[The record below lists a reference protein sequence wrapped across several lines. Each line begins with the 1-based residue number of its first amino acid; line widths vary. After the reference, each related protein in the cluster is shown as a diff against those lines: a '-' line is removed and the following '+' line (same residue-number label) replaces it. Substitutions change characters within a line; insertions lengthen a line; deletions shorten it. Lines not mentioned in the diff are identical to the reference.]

1 MLILLLYDIKI
12 INFYMINS
20 FSIVLIIFIICF
32 LLIFKRKHIITF
44 LNKKTF
50 SLPKE
55 IDKQHKKI
63 ISSSKTKSI
72 FAGKIIKRYSEFEK
86 KALRIRM
93 LKLFKGQKEDKL
105 EALNIAANLA
115 DRSTLHILRL
125 GLKDMEP
132 DIVKRS
138 AFLIRKFK

>member
-1 MLILLLYDIKI
+1 
-12 INFYMINS
+12 
-20 FSIVLIIFIICF
+20 
-32 LLIFKRKHIITF
+32 
-44 LNKKTF
+44 
-50 SLPKE
+50 
-55 IDKQHKKI
+55 
-63 ISSSKTKSI
+63 
-72 FAGKIIKRYSEFEK
+72 
-86 KALRIRM
+86 M